1 MHHKPLENFFKEN
14 GQQKTDGWGM
24 PSSGL
29 YIHRYM
35 SDKIA
40 GDKHYCV
47 ETMLYPATISGLI
60 GEASVK
66 QLRISFNNRG
76 GLTG

>member
-1 MHHKPLENFFKEN
+1 M
-14 GQQKTDGWGM
+14 Q
-24 PSSGL
+24 
-29 YIHRYM
+29 
-35 SDKIA
+35 IA